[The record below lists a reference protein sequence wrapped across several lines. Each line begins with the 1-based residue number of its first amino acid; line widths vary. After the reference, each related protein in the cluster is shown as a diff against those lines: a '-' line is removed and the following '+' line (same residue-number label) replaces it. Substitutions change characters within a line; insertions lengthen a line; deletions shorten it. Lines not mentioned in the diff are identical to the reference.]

1 MSAVTLEICIDGADG
16 LIAAVAGGADRIE
29 LCSALALGGLTPS
42 PGLMTLAAR
51 APVPVYAMIRPRAGD
66 FVFSPAEIDQM
77 RREIDAAREAGLAG
91 VVLGAS
97 EPGGALDEALLAR
110 LAAHAEGLGRTL
122 HRAFDLVPDRAAAL
136 ETAVALG
143 FERILTSGGAAKAGD
158 ALPELA
164 ALVKQAAA
172 RISVMPGSGVRPDN
186 AAAII
191 AATGT
196 TAGTMIENTGRS
208 GKKRATNRK
217 STGTATITTG
227 IVTITGT
234 DTAPATATTTVCRRS
249 IG

>member
-1 MSAVTLEICIDGADG
+1 MSAVTLEICVDGADG

-77 RREIDAAREAGLAG
+77 RREIDAVRDAGLAG

-97 EPGGALDEALLAR
+97 EPGGALDEALLGR

-122 HRAFDLVPDRAAAL
+122 HRAFDLVPDRSSAL

-172 RISVMPGSGVRPDN
+172 RISIMPGSGVRPDN

-191 AATGT
+191 TATGAREIHASCRA
-196 TAGTMIENTGRS
+196 AGIAFAAEALAFGFASEAERMETSEAMVAALAEALRN
-208 GKKRATNRK
+208 AQNR
-217 STGTATITTG
+217 T
-227 IVTITGT
+227 
-234 DTAPATATTTVCRRS
+234 
-249 IG
+249 